1 MSVRGGLLPHTGNE
15 GRSTGYLKC
24 LYTNAQSLGNKQGEL
39 EVLVM
44 SKNYDVIGITETWWD
59 NSHDWS
65 TVMDG
70 YKLFRKDRQ
79 GRKGGGV
86 ALYVREQYDCSELR
100 YETVEK
106 PECLWIKFRSVCNK
120 SDVVV
125 GVCYR
130 PPDQGDEVDEAFF
143 RKLTEATRSHAL
155 ILMGDFNFPDIC
167 WESNTAVHRQSRKFL
182 ESVGD
187 NFLAQVL
194 EEPTGG
200 DAFLDLLLTNR
211 VELVGEAKMDGNL
224 GGIDHE
230 LVEFRILTQGR
241 KVSSRIRTQDFRK
254 ADFDSLRERMARIP
268 WGTNL
273 KGKGVQESWLY
284 FKESLLRLQGQT
296 IPMSRKNSKY
306 GRRPAWLNGEILADL
321 KHKKEAYKKW
331 KVGHMT
337 REEYKNIARACR
349 NDIRRAKSH
358 LELQLAR
365 DVKSNKKGFFRY
377 VGNKKKA
384 KESVGPLLNE
394 GGNLVTEDVEKANVL
409 NAFFA
414 SVFTNKVSSQTAA
427 LGITKWGRDGQPSV
441 EIEVVRDYLEK
452 LDVHKSMGPEELHPR
467 VLKELAAVIAEP
479 LAIIFENSWRTGEV
493 PDDWKKANVVPIFK
507 KGKKEDP
514 GNYRPV
520 SLTSVPGKIMEQV
533 LKESILKHLHE
544 RKVIRNSQHGFTK
557 GRSCLTNL
565 IAFYDEITG
574 SVDEGK
580 AVDVLFLDFSKAF
593 DTVSHS
599 ILVSKLRKYG
609 LDECTIRWVESWL
622 DCRARRV
629 VINGSMSSWQPV
641 SSGVPQGSVLGPVLF
656 NIFINDLEDGVD
668 CTLSKFADD
677 TKLGGVVDML
687 EGRDRIQKDL
697 DKLEDWAK
705 RNLMRFNKDKCRVL
719 HLGWK
724 NPMHRYRLGTEWL
737 GSSSAEKDLGVTV
750 DEKLDMSQ
758 QCALVAKKANG
769 ILGCI
774 SRGIASRSRDVI
786 VPLYSTLVR
795 PHLEYCVQFWAP
807 HYKKDV
813 DKLERVQRRATKIIR
828 GLEHMTY
835 EERLREVGLFSL
847 QKRRMRGDL
856 IAAFNYLKGGSKE
869 DGSRLFSMVADDRT
883 RSNGLK
889 LQWGRFRLDIRKNFF
904 TKRVVK
910 HWNALP
916 REVEVEVESPSLEV
930 FKVRLDKALA
940 GMI

>member
-1 MSVRGGLLPHTGNE
+1 MAHNLCPVYGLQFEPSGI
-15 GRSTGYLKC
+15 
-24 LYTNAQSLGNKQGEL
+24 SL
-39 EVLVM
+39 
-44 SKNYDVIGITETWWD
+44 IG
-59 NSHDWS
+59 H
-65 TVMDG
+65 
-70 YKLFRKDRQ
+70 
-79 GRKGGGV
+79 
-86 ALYVREQYDCSELR
+86 
-100 YETVEK
+100 
-106 PECLWIKFRSVCNK
+106 
-120 SDVVV
+120 
-125 GVCYR
+125 
-130 PPDQGDEVDEAFF
+130 
-143 RKLTEATRSHAL
+143 RSHKVL
-155 ILMGDFNFPDIC
+155 FLFPHWLRVLLCIIC
-167 WESNTAVHRQSRKFL
+167 ITAAH
-182 ESVGD
+182 
-187 NFLAQVL
+187 NI
-194 EEPTGG
+194 
-200 DAFLDLLLTNR
+200 
-211 VELVGEAKMDGNL
+211 VGEAKVDGNL
-224 GGIDHE
+224 GGSDHE
-230 LVEFRILTQGR
+230 MVEFRILTQGR
-241 KVSSRIRTQDFRK
+241 KESSRIQTLDFRK
-254 ADFDSLRERMARIP
+254 ADFDSLRELMGKIP
-268 WGTNL
+268 WENNMR
-273 KGKGVQESWLY
+273 GKGVQESWLY
-284 FKESLLRLQGQT
+284 FKVSLLTLQGQT
-296 IPMSRKNSKY
+296 IPMCRKNSKY
-306 GRRPAWLNGEILADL
+306 GRQPAWLNNEILAAL
-321 KHKKEAYKKW
+321 KYKKEAYKW
-331 KVGHMT
+331 KIGQMT
-337 REEYKNIARACR
+337 RDEYKNIAWACR
-349 NDIRRAKSH
+349 SEIRKAKSH

-377 VGNKKKA
+377 VSNKKKV

-394 GGNLVTEDVEKANVL
+394 GGKLVTEDVEKANVL

-427 LGITKWGRDGQPSV
+427 LGSTAWGGGDQPSV
-441 EIEVVRDYLEK
+441 EKEVVRDYLEK
-452 LDVHKSMGPEELHPR
+452 LDVHKSMGPDALHPR
-467 VLKELAAVIAEP
+467 VLKELADVIAEP
-479 LAIIFENSWRTGEV
+479 LAVIFENSWRSGEV
-493 PDDWKKANVVPIFK
+493 PEDWKKANVVPIFK

-533 LKESILKHLHE
+533 LKESILKHLEE
-544 RKVIRNSQHGFTK
+544 RKVIRNSQHRFTK
-557 GRSCLTNL
+557 GKSCLTNL

-580 AVDVLFLDFSKAF
+580 AVDMLFLDFSKAF

-599 ILVSKLRKYG
+599 ILASKLKKYG
-609 LDECTIRWVESWL
+609 LDEGTIRWIESWQ
-622 DCRARRV
+622 DCRAQRV
-629 VINGSMSSWQPV
+629 VINGSMSSWHPV

-677 TKLGGVVDML
+677 TKLGGVVDTL
-687 EGRDRIQKDL
+687 EGRDRIQRDL

-719 HLGWK
+719 HLGRK

-750 DEKLDMSQ
+750 DEKLDMSR

-786 VPLYSTLVR
+786 LPLYLTLVR

-813 DKLERVQRRATKIIR
+813 EKLERVQRRATKMIR

-835 EERLREVGLFSL
+835 EERLRELGMFSL

-856 IAAFNYLKGGSKE
+856 IAAFNYLRGGSRE
-869 DGSRLFSMVADDRT
+869 DGSRLFSVVADDRT
-883 RSNGLK
+883 KSNGLK

-904 TKRVVK
+904 TRRVVK

-916 REVEVEVESPSLEV
+916 REVVESPFLEV

>member
-1 MSVRGGLLPHTGNE
+1 MT
-15 GRSTGYLKC
+15 
-24 LYTNAQSLGNKQGEL
+24 AQSSGTKLQKNLRVSGLSL
-39 EVLVM
+39 EVCATRVL
-44 SKNYDVIGITETWWD
+44 SWWE
-59 NSHDWS
+59 S
-65 TVMDG
+65 
-70 YKLFRKDRQ
+70 
-79 GRKGGGV
+79 
-86 ALYVREQYDCSELR
+86 
-100 YETVEK
+100 
-106 PECLWIKFRSVCNK
+106 
-120 SDVVV
+120 
-125 GVCYR
+125 CYR

-143 RKLTEATRSHAL
+143 RQLTEVTRSQAL
-155 ILMGDFNFPDIC
+155 VLMGDFNHPDIC
-167 WESNTAVHRQSRKFL
+167 WESNTAVHTQSRKFL

-187 NFLAQVL
+187 NFLVQVL
-194 EEPTGG
+194 EEPTRRG
-200 DAFLDLLLTNR
+200 AFLDLLLTNR
-211 VELVGEAKMDGNL
+211 EELVGEAKVDGNR
-224 GGIDHE
+224 GGSDHE

-241 KVSSRIRTQDFRK
+241 KVSSRIRTLDFRK
-254 ADFDSLRERMARIP
+254 ADFDSPRERMGRIP
-268 WGTNL
+268 WGTNM
-273 KGKGVQESWLY
+273 KGKGVQESWLC

-296 IPMSRKNSKY
+296 IPICRKNSKY

-337 REEYKNIARACR
+337 RKEYKNIARACR
-349 NDIRRAKSH
+349 NEIRRAKLH

-384 KESVGPLLNE
+384 KESVGPLMNE

-409 NAFFA
+409 NAFFT

-427 LGITKWGRDGQPSV
+427 LGITTWGIDGQPSV
-441 EIEVVRDYLEK
+441 EKEVVRDYLEK
-452 LDVHKSMGPEELHPR
+452 LDVHKSMELDELHPR

-479 LAIIFENSWRTGEV
+479 LAIIFENSWRTG
-493 PDDWKKANVVPIFK
+493 
-507 KGKKEDP
+507 
-514 GNYRPV
+514 
-520 SLTSVPGKIMEQV
+520 
-533 LKESILKHLHE
+533 
-544 RKVIRNSQHGFTK
+544 
-557 GRSCLTNL
+557 
-565 IAFYDEITG
+565 
-574 SVDEGK
+574 
-580 AVDVLFLDFSKAF
+580 KAF

-599 ILVSKLRKYG
+599 ILVSKLKKYG

-622 DCRARRV
+622 DCRAQRV

-641 SSGVPQGSVLGPVLF
+641 SSGVPQGSVLGLVLF

-677 TKLGGVVDML
+677 TKLGGVVDTL

-719 HLGWK
+719 HLGRK
-724 NPMHRYRLGTEWL
+724 NPMHSYRLGTEWL
-737 GSSSAEKDLGVTV
+737 GTSSAEKGLGVTV
-750 DEKLDMSQ
+750 DEKLDMIQ
-758 QCALVAKKANG
+758 QCALVAKNANG

-807 HYKKDV
+807 HYRKDV
-813 DKLERVQRRATKIIR
+813 DKLERVQRRATKMIR

-835 EERLREVGLFSL
+835 EERLRELGLFSL
-847 QKRRMRGDL
+847 QKGRMRGDL
-856 IAAFNYLKGGSKE
+856 IAAFNYLRGGSRE
-869 DGSRLFSMVADDRT
+869 DGSRLFSVVEEDRT

-889 LQWGRFRLDIRKNFF
+889 LQWGRFRLDIRKNLF

-916 REVEVEVESPSLEV
+916 REVVESPSLEV
-930 FKVRLDKALA
+930 FKVSLDKALA

>member
-1 MSVRGGLLPHTGNE
+1 MSR
-15 GRSTGYLKC
+15 
-24 LYTNAQSLGNKQGEL
+24 
-39 EVLVM
+39 
-44 SKNYDVIGITETWWD
+44 NYDVIGITETWWD

-86 ALYVREQYDCSELR
+86 ALYVREQYDCSEFR

-130 PPDQGDEVDEAFF
+130 SPDQGDEVDEAFF
-143 RKLTEATRSHAL
+143 RQLTEATRSHAL
-155 ILMGDFNFPDIC
+155 ILMGDFNFPDIS

-194 EEPTGG
+194 EEPTRGG
-200 DAFLDLLLTNR
+200 AFLDLLLTNR
-211 VELVGEAKMDGNL
+211 VELVGEAKVDGNL
-224 GGIDHE
+224 GGSDHE

-241 KVSSRIRTQDFRK
+241 KVSSRIRTLDFRK

-268 WGTNL
+268 WGTNM

-427 LGITKWGRDGQPSV
+427 LGITKWGRNGQPSV
-441 EIEVVRDYLEK
+441 EIEVVRDCLEK
-452 LDVHKSMGPEELHPR
+452 LDVHKSMGPDELHPR

-565 IAFYDEITG
+565 ISFYDEITG

-622 DCRARRV
+622 DCRAQRV
-629 VINGSMSSWQPV
+629 VINVSMSSWQPV
-641 SSGVPQGSVLGPVLF
+641 SSGVPQGTVLGPVLF

-677 TKLGGVVDML
+677 TKLGGVVDTL

-705 RNLMRFNKDKCRVL
+705 RNLMRFNKHKCRVL

-724 NPMHRYRLGTEWL
+724 NPMHRYRLGAEWL

-813 DKLERVQRRATKIIR
+813 DKLERVQRRATKMIR

-835 EERLREVGLFSL
+835 EERLRKLGLFSL

-904 TKRVVK
+904 TMRVVK
-910 HWNALP
+910 HWNALS
-916 REVEVEVESPSLEV
+916 REVVESPSLEV

>member
-1 MSVRGGLLPHTGNE
+1 TRR
-15 GRSTGYLKC
+15 RSASEDPERC
-24 LYTNAQSLGNKQGEL
+24 LRCRMTPTSRSSSSRPPMG
-39 EVLVM
+39 
-44 SKNYDVIGITETWWD
+44 
-59 NSHDWS
+59 
-65 TVMDG
+65 
-70 YKLFRKDRQ
+70 Q
-79 GRKGGGV
+79 GREMAAVKPAQGPVTFEEV
-86 ALYVREQYDCSELR
+86 AV
-100 YETVEK
+100 
-106 PECLWIKFRSVCNK
+106 
-120 SDVVV
+120 
-125 GVCYR
+125 
-130 PPDQGDEVDEAFF
+130 
-143 RKLTEATRSHAL
+143 
-155 ILMGDFNFPDIC
+155 
-167 WESNTAVHRQSRKFL
+167 
-182 ESVGD
+182 
-187 NFLAQVL
+187 
-194 EEPTGG
+194 
-200 DAFLDLLLTNR
+200 
-211 VELVGEAKMDGNL
+211 
-224 GGIDHE
+224 
-230 LVEFRILTQGR
+230 
-241 KVSSRIRTQDFRK
+241 
-254 ADFDSLRERMARIP
+254 
-268 WGTNL
+268 
-273 KGKGVQESWLY
+273 Y
-284 FKESLLRLQGQT
+284 F
-296 IPMSRKNSKY
+296 
-306 GRRPAWLNGEILADL
+306 
-321 KHKKEAYKKW
+321 
-331 KVGHMT
+331 T
-337 REEYKNIARACR
+337 REEGALLDPAQRALCR
-349 NDIRRAKSH
+349 DIMQENYENVTSLVQGLVTFEEVAVYFTREEWALLDPTQRA
-358 LELQLAR
+358 LCR
-365 DVKSNKKGFFRY
+365 DVMQENYENVTS
-377 VGNKKKA
+377 
-384 KESVGPLLNE
+384 
-394 GGNLVTEDVEKANVL
+394 LV
-409 NAFFA
+409 
-414 SVFTNKVSSQTAA
+414 SQTAA
-427 LGITKWGRDGQPSV
+427 LGITKCGRDGQPSV
-441 EIEVVRDYLEK
+441 EIEAVRDYLEK
-452 LDVHKSMGPEELHPR
+452 LDVHKSMGPDELHPR

-580 AVDVLFLDFSKAF
+580 AVNVLFLDFSKAF

-609 LDECTIRWVESWL
+609 LNECTIRWVESWL
-622 DCRARRV
+622 DCRAQRV

-677 TKLGGVVDML
+677 TKLGGVVDTL

-697 DKLEDWAK
+697 DQLEDWAK

-719 HLGWK
+719 HLGRK
-724 NPMHRYRLGTEWL
+724 NPMHSYRLGTEWL

-807 HYKKDV
+807 HFKKDV
-813 DKLERVQRRATKIIR
+813 DKLERVQRRATKMIR
-828 GLEHMTY
+828 GLEHMSY
-835 EERLREVGLFSL
+835 EERLRELGLFSL

-916 REVEVEVESPSLEV
+916 REVVESPSLEV